1 MPENITNELIYEV
14 LKSIQDDIAH
24 MRRGFRE
31 IDRRFDAIERSQNGL
46 RIDIAALSDLTI
58 DQREGYRKLTDRVSR
73 IERRLEIHDQTDA

>member
-14 LKSIQDDIAH
+14 LKSIQDDVAL
-24 MRRGFRE
+24 MRRSFRE

-58 DQREGYRKLTDRVSR
+58 DQREGYRKLTDRVAR